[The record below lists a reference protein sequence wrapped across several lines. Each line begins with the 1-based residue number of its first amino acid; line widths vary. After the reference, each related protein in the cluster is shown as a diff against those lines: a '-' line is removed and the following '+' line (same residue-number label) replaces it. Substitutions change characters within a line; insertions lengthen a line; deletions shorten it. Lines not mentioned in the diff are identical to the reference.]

1 MLETSHELH
10 PAEAPVSTSDEELE
24 EFLTF
29 TYAGHHRDPA

>member
-10 PAEAPVSTSDEELE
+10 PARVPVSSSNKELE

-29 TYAGHHRDPA
+29 TSAEHHRDPA